1 MFPQSELVIETG
13 KLVHN
18 WKFFRRFQ
26 PNSQIVPVL
35 KSDAYGHGL
44 PQAALALEKAGADP
58 LAVFNLG
65 EAEVLRQSGLRASIW
80 VLEGILPC
88 DLAAAAHLQIT
99 MACWSFEQ
107 AEALAACARR
117 EKCHCKIHLKIDT
130 GMSRLG
136 FLPGQIPEIL
146 SVLQSVPELELT
158 GCFSHLAVSAEAQ
171 HPLTLQQL
179 QNFRQALSLLPDSC
193 SERHL
198 CATNGILNQLAPEL
212 PFARLGIGLYGYSD
226 EPGFASQLQ
235 PAMTFRSRILSV
247 KELPEG
253 SLVSYSGLYQLPEA
267 GRLAVIPVGYA
278 DGYPRLLSNRV
289 EVLIRGKR
297 VPVRGRICMGMLM
310 ADAASLP
317 DLQPGEEVVLLGRQ
331 GDECISA
338 AELADK
344 AGTIAHEI
352 LCNLGKHPN
361 RRIGD

>member
-18 WKFFRRFQ
+18 WHFFKRFQ

-44 PQAALALEKAGADP
+44 VRAALALEKAGANP

-65 EAEVLRQSGLRASIW
+65 EAELLRQAGVSASIW
-80 VLEGILPC
+80 ILEGILPC
-88 DLAAAAHLQIT
+88 DLPAAAHLQIT
-99 MACWSFEQ
+99 AACWSFEQ
-107 AEALAACARR
+107 AQALAACAKS
-117 EKCHCKIHLKIDT
+117 EKCRCKIHLKIDT

-146 SVLQSVPELELT
+146 NLLQAVPQLELT

-198 CATNGILNQLAPEL
+198 CATNGILNQLAPDL

-226 EPGFASQLQ
+226 EQEFDAHLM
-235 PAMTFRSRILSV
+235 PAMTFRSRVLSV

-253 SLVSYSGLYQLPEA
+253 SLVSYSGLYKLPET

-278 DGYPRLLSNRV
+278 DGYPRMLSNKA

-297 VPVRGRICMGMLM
+297 VPVRGRICMGMLI
-310 ADAASLP
+310 ADAGSIP
-317 DLQPGEEVVLLGRQ
+317 DVQPGEEVVLLGKQ
-331 GDECISA
+331 GNECITA
-338 AELADK
+338 AELAK
-344 AGTIAHEI
+344 MAGTIAHEI

-361 RRIGD
+361 RKICE